1 VPAKTP
7 ESVRAKVVWL
17 WLMDVAQQEIANKT
31 GISLGTVR
39 NIIGELR
46 GGRFSLYT
54 EYLDWLDDMRWV
66 SHILKREN
74 RSLKEVV
81 VGWSAVEALRELGI
95 DPSELLLIVQLFR
108 RLCGP
113 GFPVEGFVAAALRIA
128 DLEKTTKLDFDE
140 LEEQAKCR
148 QAEIDMKEKTVRELT
163 EIVESIRAAK
173 AKEESELQQ
182 LRVLRERELESTEV
196 NVKTRLSQIQ
206 QELHS
211 NYLRAELVETFF
223 GILHNP
229 AMVGDFRLAA
239 MKEKLSQVLKAR
251 QGMQGFPINY
261 DRMRDEMI
269 FLVQTVLGSFLV
281 PRQTVDEEIGRLRNE
296 LTDLKLDRL
305 GKLEKDRISFNKEK
319 DEFIRFEH
327 EFATFATAIL
337 CKMAVGMVKQGKIG
351 LMICDKCRL
360 VFACP
365 EFRRTG
371 YASRSG
377 CPRCYGSS
385 RQLSTAVLERRL
397 KERESIESC

>member
-1 VPAKTP
+1 MID
-7 ESVRAKVVWL
+7 KVKRIL
-17 WLMDVAQQEIANKT
+17 GLSPRKT
-31 GISLGTVR
+31 GNKLVISVEKLDSLAQVIVEFEKYDWQAQT
-39 NIIGELR
+39 IIEDIEKNG
-46 GGRFSLYT
+46 
-54 EYLDWLDDMRWV
+54 
-66 SHILKREN
+66 
-74 RSLKEVV
+74 SLKARLQLVSDVLSRTLEE
-81 VGWSAVEALRELGI
+81 VEARKKEKINLT
-95 DPSELLLIVQLFR
+95 QQ
-108 RLCGP
+108 
-113 GFPVEGFVAAALRIA
+113 IA
-128 DLEKTTKLDFDE
+128 D
-140 LEEQAKCR
+140 
-148 QAEIDMKEKTVRELT
+148 AESRI
-163 EIVESIRAAK
+163 
-173 AKEESELQQ
+173 
-182 LRVLRERELESTEV
+182 RELESTEV

-211 NYLRAELVETFF
+211 NCLRAELVETLF

-229 AMVGDFRLAA
+229 AMVGYFRLAA